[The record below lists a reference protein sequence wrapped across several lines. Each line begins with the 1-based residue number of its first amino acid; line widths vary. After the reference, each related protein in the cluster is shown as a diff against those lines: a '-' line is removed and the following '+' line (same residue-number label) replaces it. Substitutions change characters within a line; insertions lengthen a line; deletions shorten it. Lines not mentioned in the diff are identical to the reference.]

1 MYNKLRYVLLEHLK
15 KNIVKYFF
23 SILVLLVGIV
33 IGAMAMKFLTELQR
47 NELAGYLNLYLSS
60 LSDTTNINDSTI
72 LGDVII
78 KNIKTILVIWMLG
91 FTIIGLPFVLGIV
104 CLKGIVIGFTVGFLV
119 NEYIYKGIFLALAVV
134 LPHNLLSIPVILIM
148 SIAAINFSL
157 NLIKRRQ
164 YKKDSLVYSSILYSA
179 ICFILCIGIT
189 LSSLLEVYV
198 SPVFMKW
205 IVSLF

>member
-1 MYNKLRYVLLEHLK
+1 MYNKFRYVFLEHLK
-15 KNIVKYFF
+15 KNIAKYFF

-33 IGAMAMKFLTELQR
+33 IGAMAMKFLPELQR

-60 LSDTTNINDSTI
+60 LSDTSKINDSMI

-78 KNIKTILVIWMLG
+78 KNTKTILAIWILG

-134 LPHNLLSIPVILIM
+134 LPHNLLSIPIILIM

-164 YKKDSLVYSSILYSA
+164 YKKDNLAYSSILYSI
-179 ICFILCIGIT
+179 ICFILCIGII

-198 SPVFMKW
+198 SPVFMRW
-205 IVSLF
+205 IVNLF

>member
-1 MYNKLRYVLLEHLK
+1 MYNKFRYVFLEHLK
-15 KNIVKYFF
+15 KNIAKYFF

-33 IGAMAMKFLTELQR
+33 IGAMAMKFLPELQR

-60 LSDTTNINDSTI
+60 LSDTSKINDSMI

-78 KNIKTILVIWMLG
+78 KNTKTILAIWILG

-134 LPHNLLSIPVILIM
+134 LPHNLLSIPMILIM

-164 YKKDSLVYSSILYSA
+164 YKKDNLAYSSILYSI
-179 ICFILCIGIT
+179 ICFILCIGII

-198 SPVFMKW
+198 SPVFMRW
-205 IVSLF
+205 IVNLF